1 MEINWTRTSPLP
13 VWVNETKGF
22 SLQFQLVALPKQQGL
37 IIRSE
42 FIFTVPK
49 NTPHHDTAILYPLQT
64 HGLFWIIKRN

>member
-1 MEINWTRTSPLP
+1 M
-13 VWVNETKGF
+13 
-22 SLQFQLVALPKQQGL
+22 FQLVALPKQQGP

-49 NTPHHDTAILYPLQT
+49 NKPHYDIAILYPQQT